1 MIDWSFLSLFR
12 TKGVHMTA
20 GRFYKMIVLHVGE
33 HDGEDLLVTFTTPD
47 GTRENPIPRE
57 YLVAY
62 QKGTQSP

>member
-1 MIDWSFLSLFR
+1 
-12 TKGVHMTA
+12 MTA

-33 HDGEDLLVTFTTPD
+33 NDSEDLLVSFTTPN
-47 GTRENPIPRE
+47 GTEQNPIPRE

>member
-1 MIDWSFLSLFR
+1 
-12 TKGVHMTA
+12 MTA

-33 HDGEDLLVTFTTPD
+33 HDSEDLLVSFTTPD
-47 GTRENPIPRE
+47 GTREKPIPRE